1 LADGRGARQ
10 GKETALTRAEFQAI
24 TTVPELARYLGMGES
39 TVRAHLRRVFPDRAP
54 GKGKPWK
61 LDPQMHSDLWF
72 DLYGW
77 RPW

>member
-1 LADGRGARQ
+1 
-10 GKETALTRAEFQAI
+10 
-24 TTVPELARYLGMGES
+24 
-39 TVRAHLRRVFPDRAP
+39 VRAHLRRVFPNRAP